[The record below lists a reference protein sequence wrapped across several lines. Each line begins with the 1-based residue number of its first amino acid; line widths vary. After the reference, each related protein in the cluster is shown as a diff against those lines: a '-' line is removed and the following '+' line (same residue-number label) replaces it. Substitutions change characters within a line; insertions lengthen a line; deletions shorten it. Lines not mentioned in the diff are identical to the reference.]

1 MVSVYPSVL
10 PVNTSY
16 SCFHCGDRCDDDTIH
31 EGERIFCCQ
40 GCLFVYQLL
49 SQKEL
54 TGYYQF
60 EEQVRVSPKK
70 VKTREYAY
78 LDVPSLR
85 NKIVHFSQNG
95 IARVTLFLPQI
106 HCNACIWLLE
116 NLQKLDPGVI
126 TSHVNFLKKEA
137 ALTFDEN
144 KTSLR
149 RIAELLAS
157 IGYEPNFAYDRN
169 KGSIFSVVEKSL
181 YIKLGIAG
189 FCFGNIMLLSMP
201 GYLSTA
207 TLDLGFRKF
216 FAYVS
221 FILIL
226 PVLYSLSDYFKS
238 AWVSLRQKTINMDVP
253 ISIGVL
259 TLFSRSVYELFRLGN
274 SGYFDTLAGLA
285 FFLIVGKIFQKKTF
299 YQLSFDRDFRSYFPI
314 AALRK
319 NADGEKSIPIDEI
332 AVGDRLIIRHH
343 ELIPADGILRTDEA
357 LIDYSF
363 VTGESQPVHVALG
376 ERVFAGGKQMGGAI
390 EIDVTKEVS
399 KSYLTELWNQEAFTQ
414 KDTSRISQMS
424 QKVAKYFTFA
434 ILAIALSSAAYWYV
448 YDPRSAMTVFTSV
461 LIVACG
467 CGLPLS
473 IPFTFGTAL
482 RIFERHHLF
491 LKNDL
496 VVERMSKTNTIVFD
510 KTGTLTI
517 PRSGALSY
525 EGTTLSTEE
534 QNWVR
539 ALVRQSTHPMS
550 RYIFESITPA
560 ESIDVKDFEE
570 VSGLGIR
577 AAIGEHMIS
586 IGSHAWVTG
595 HHFTKKPEEPIHA
608 PVSRVY
614 VAIDHHLKGV
624 YKIRSEYRTGLP
636 QVMAELNG
644 TYALKI
650 LSGDHDGEHSTL
662 RKIFGTKAEMLFKQ
676 LPIDKLNYIRA
687 LQQNNSKVM
696 MIGDGLNDAG
706 ALKQSDVG
714 IAVTEH
720 TSSFTPSS
728 DAILNAEGFTKLPAF
743 IELSRQSMNVVY
755 MCFTMIF
762 VYNLIAL
769 SLAVQGKLTP
779 LAAAIIM
786 PLSAVSTVLFA
797 VLMTTYKAKR
807 AGLSTKAR
815 YGVEETNIL

>member
-1 MVSVYPSVL
+1 MVSVYPSVQT
-10 PVNTSY
+10 VDTSY

-31 EGERIFCCQ
+31 DRERVFCCQ

-49 SQKEL
+49 SQKDM

-60 EEQVRVSPKK
+60 DEQVRVSPKK
-70 VKTREYAY
+70 VKTREYEY

-85 NKIVHFSQNG
+85 SKIVHFSQNG
-95 IARVTLFLPQI
+95 VARVTLFLPQI

-116 NLQKLDPGVI
+116 NLQKLDSGVI
-126 TSHVNFLKKEA
+126 SSHVNFLKKEA

-144 KTSLR
+144 RTSLR
-149 RIAELLAS
+149 KIAELLAS

-169 KGSIFSVVEKSL
+169 KNSTFSVVEKSL

-207 TLDLGFRKF
+207 TLELGFRKF

-221 FILIL
+221 FILTL
-226 PVLYSLSDYFKS
+226 PLLYSLSDYFKS
-238 AWVSLRQKTINMDVP
+238 AWFSLRQKTINMDVP
-253 ISIGVL
+253 ITIGVL

-319 NADGEKSIPIDEI
+319 NADGEKSISIEEI

-343 ELIPADGILRTDEA
+343 ELIPADGILRTNEA

-363 VTGESQPVHVALG
+363 VTGESQLVHVAIG

-414 KDTSRISQMS
+414 KDNSRISHLS
-424 QKVAKYFTFA
+424 QTVAKYFTFA
-434 ILAIALSSAAYWYV
+434 ILAIALSSAAYWYWF
-448 YDPRSAMTVFTSV
+448 DPPIAMNVFTSV

-473 IPFTFGTAL
+473 IPFTFGTVL
-482 RIFERHHLF
+482 RIFEHHRLF

-496 VVERMSKTNTIVFD
+496 VVERMAKTDTIVFD

-525 EGTTLSTEE
+525 EGTTLTDEE
-534 QNWVR
+534 QKWVR
-539 ALVRQSTHPMS
+539 SLVRQSTHPMS
-550 RYIFESITPA
+550 RYVFESITPSEA
-560 ESIDVKDFEE
+560 VEIREFEE
-570 VSGLGIR
+570 ISGRGIR
-577 AAIGEHMIS
+577 AVIGDHTIS
-586 IGSHAWVTG
+586 IGSHAWITG
-595 HHFTKKPEEPIHA
+595 HHYTKNQEEPIHA

-624 YKIRSEYRTGLP
+624 YKIRSEYRAGLD
-636 QVMAELNG
+636 QVMGKLNG
-644 TYALKI
+644 RFELKV
-650 LSGDHDGEHSTL
+650 LSGDHDGERSAL
-662 RKIFGTKAEMLFKQ
+662 KKIFGARTEMLFKQ
-676 LPIDKLNYIRA
+676 LPIDKLNYVRS
-687 LQQNNSKVM
+687 LQQTKRTVM

-728 DAILNAEGFTKLPAF
+728 DAILNAEEFVKLP
-743 IELSRQSMNVVY
+743 
-755 MCFTMIF
+755 
-762 VYNLIAL
+762 
-769 SLAVQGKLTP
+769 P
-779 LAAAIIM
+779 L
-786 PLSAVSTVLFA
+786 LNYHGRV
-797 VLMTTYKAKR
+797 
-807 AGLSTKAR
+807 
-815 YGVEETNIL
+815 